1 MSTLEQL
8 HVSVMQILGSM
19 HGAQKNRVPEEALI
33 SNGQLTTLLTT
44 LYIYIYR
51 DFLGVKIEFV
61 YG

>member
-44 LYIYIYR
+44 LYIYR